1 MVRCTNLPHSTIPCH
16 KVFKLD
22 EYPCKVKLASFLVPS
37 DKFTMH
43 LILQCDMFC
52 RKMVRTYKRKSDRAS
67 YGAAALEQAIELV
80 VEKKASLRE
89 ASQATGVPFN
99 TIRRKLMTGC
109 SSGYSKPRQ
118 VIPSEMEEELASY
131 LLGCSRMNYGLT
143 TKETRQL
150 AYGFASANS
159 IEMPGAWKREEC
171 AGKDWLP
178 RSFCSGKPTSPSEN
192 QKLQV

>member
-1 MVRCTNLPHSTIPCH
+1 M
-16 KVFKLD
+16 KKLFQHQYD
-22 EYPCKVKLASFLVPS
+22 LFLRYVNIQVSS
-37 DKFTMH
+37 DKFTIH
-43 LILQCDMFC
+43 LQCDMFC
-52 RKMVRTYKRKSDRAS
+52 RKMAWTYKRKSGRVS
-67 YGAAALEQAIELV
+67 YGAPALKQAIELV

-118 VIPSEMEEELASY
+118 VIPSEMEQELASY
-131 LLGCSRMNYGLT
+131 LLECSRMNYGLT

-171 AGKDWLP
+171 AGKDWLKKFSH
-178 RSFCSGKPTSPSEN
+178 RQTNLSIRKPEATSLATTSY
-192 QKLQV
+192 L